1 MKNSVQFVFGVWIG
15 AILLILAGPL
25 SARGADACWDCYRL
39 YLRGLVDQE
48 EGRPLH
54 AAAVYQEVLRVDGRA
69 GLINE
74 DLTDVAMASGQTDL
88 ALQAALQYVAVST
101 DNAGAYILLGRV
113 HQARGDSAAARVAF
127 ETALTLDP
135 GNIEALNLAAG
146 QRAVKDLQGALGLYE
161 KFLRTHPEN
170 DDVRSALAEGQR
182 RQGDV
187 KAAIES
193 YEKIIQ
199 SDPSHSEALLALAG
213 LYDVSQ
219 STPQAMAAYEKYLD
233 VFPDHFDVLSRLGQ
247 LKLLAG
253 DLDEASAYLDRALAL
268 DPNNGAVLFWRA
280 LAAQEK
286 ADWKGAVSFMERA
299 AQHSSDAGI
308 HLRLASY
315 YAQVSR
321 EKDALGVLKRLQ
333 KQDPANA
340 DFMYFLALAYEDLG
354 KTKPAIRWLN
364 RTVAQDPTRVDA
376 LFHLAVNWDKRK
388 RFDRAEVFL
397 ERVIELDPNHH
408 LAMNF
413 LGYTWADQNRN
424 LDRATDL
431 LERANALDPG
441 NQAYRDS
448 LGWVYYR
455 TGRLAEAETIF
466 GSVARKANDP
476 VVWAH
481 YGDVLDALGKK
492 AEAVRAWQEGL
503 LVDPNNKDLL
513 KKLGVS
519 GRPSRVLP
527 QSGPRTLLKRMEG
540 TFLQVAS
547 LSGAASVTV
556 TADRRS
562 VTGQSLFYYVRPGLF
577 RIELWGSFFAPR
589 AVMVYDGKAHWSPP
603 GLQTPGGEDDWLP
616 LWGSVLTGEFFRWF
630 DDPAVEVRQ
639 EGTVVWYRLPDRE
652 LAVDARSRCLAW
664 ARVRLPGGKTVELKF
679 TDPREQ
685 DGLVLPTAVEG
696 QSSEDATGFVLRF
709 SRMTVNPSLNPAL
722 FVPQP

>member
-1 MKNSVQFVFGVWIG
+1 MGV
-15 AILLILAGPL
+15 AVVLLGGPPV
-25 SARGADACWDCYRL
+25 ARGAESCWDCYRL

-54 AAAVYQEVLRVDGRA
+54 AAAVYQEVLREDSRA
-69 GLINE
+69 GLVNE
-74 DLTDVAMASGQTDL
+74 DLTDAAMASGQTDL
-88 ALQAALQYVAVST
+88 ALQSALRYVAVST

-113 HQARGDSAAARVAF
+113 HQARGDGPAARTAF
-127 ETALTLDP
+127 ETALALDP

-146 QRAVKDLQGALGLYE
+146 QRSAQDLQGALGLYE

-182 RQGDV
+182 RQGDLNS
-187 KAAIES
+187 AIES
-193 YEKIIQ
+193 YEKIVQ
-199 SDPSHSEALLALAG
+199 SDPSNSEALLALAG
-213 LYDVSQ
+213 LYDVSR
-219 STPQAMAAYEKYLD
+219 STPAAMAAYENYLD
-233 VFPDHFDVLSRLGQ
+233 FFPDHFDVLSRLGQ
-247 LKLLAG
+247 LKCLAG
-253 DLDEASAYLDRALAL
+253 DLDEACAYLDRALAVNPH
-268 DPNNGAVLFWRA
+268 DGAALFWRA

-286 ADWKGAVSFMERA
+286 ADRKGAVGYMERA
-299 AQHSSDAGI
+299 AQHSADPGV

-315 YAQVSR
+315 YAQVGR
-321 EKDALGVLKRLQ
+321 QKDALGVLKRLQ
-333 KQDPANA
+333 RQDPANA
-340 DFMYFLALAYEDLG
+340 DFMYFLALAYEDLD
-354 KTKPAIRWLN
+354 KTRPAIRWLT
-364 RTVAQDPTRVDA
+364 RVVAHDPARVDA

-388 RFDRAEVFL
+388 RFDRAEVYL

-413 LGYTWADQNRN
+413 LGYTWADKNRN
-424 LDRATDL
+424 VGRATEL

-441 NQAYRDS
+441 NLAYQDS
-448 LGWVYYR
+448 LGWVYFR
-455 TGRLAEAETIF
+455 AQRFLEAESIL
-466 GSVARKANDP
+466 GSVALKANDP
-476 VVWAH
+476 VVWSH
-481 YGDVLDALGKK
+481 YGDALNALGKK
-492 AEAVRAWQEGL
+492 SEAVRAWQEGL

-527 QSGPRTLLKRMEG
+527 QSAPRTLLKRMEG
-540 TFLQVAS
+540 TFLQVGS
-547 LSGAASVTV
+547 LSGSASVTV

-577 RIELWGSFFAPR
+577 RIELWGPFFAPR
-589 AVMVYDGKAHWSPP
+589 AVMVYNGKAHWSPP
-603 GLQTPGGEDDWLP
+603 TLPTPGGEDEWLL

-664 ARVRLPGGKTVELKF
+664 ARIKSAGGKTIDLKF
-679 TDPREQ
+679 SDPREQ

-696 QSSEDATGFVLRF
+696 TSSEEGTAFVLRF
-709 SRMTVNPSLNPAL
+709 SRMTLNPSLNPNL